1 MIEKIMPVC
10 PFRKTTV
17 IGKNST
23 TEYFADCRFELCPM
37 YREDVMTVGFD
48 GGDASVSHK
57 TGRCV
62 HPYAT
67 GPCDVRGYVLGVQTV
82 ESDGEEK

>member
-1 MIEKIMPVC
+1 MIERGIVMC
-10 PFRKTTV
+10 PFRTERRTWKERC
-17 IGKNST
+17 G
-23 TEYFADCRFELCPM
+23 EYFMECLFERCSF

-48 GGDASVSHK
+48 GGGASVSRK

-67 GPCDVRGYVLGVQTV
+67 GPCDVRGYVLGEQTI
-82 ESDGEEK
+82 EIDGEEI